1 MFKVDKIKESF
12 LNDTEYLSYVVDYC
26 CIDYYEILKHS
37 IDYILGEVM
46 KGDYIYQL
54 ELYRIG
60 NEEEWKEADRKRVEY
75 FYKTLKEE

>member
-12 LNDTEYLSYVVDYC
+12 LNDIEYLRDVVDYC
-26 CIDYYEILKHS
+26 NIDYDEILKHS

-46 KGDYIYQL
+46 KGDYKYQL

-60 NEEEWKEADRKRVEY
+60 NEEKWEQADRNRVEY
-75 FYKTLKEE
+75 FYKALKEE

>member
-1 MFKVDKIKESF
+1 MFKVNKIKESF

-26 CIDYYEILKHS
+26 NIDYYEILKHS
-37 IDYILGEVM
+37 IDYIMDEVM
-46 KGDYIYQL
+46 KGDYKYQL

-60 NEEEWKEADRKRVEY
+60 NEEEWEEADRRRTEY